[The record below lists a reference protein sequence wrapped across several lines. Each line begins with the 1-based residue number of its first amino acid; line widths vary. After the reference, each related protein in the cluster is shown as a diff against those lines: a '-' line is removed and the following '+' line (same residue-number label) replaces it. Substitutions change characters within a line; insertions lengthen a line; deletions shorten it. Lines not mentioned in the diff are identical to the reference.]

1 MTIFR
6 ATFIWTA
13 GRQCLSSPVDGWFKI
28 IARQAIFKIIARQPF
43 FHPFYCK
50 NPDMQTLNPVLF
62 LSLPIANSWSRGHFY
77 ASLGRFGLFSGLFM
91 SMGANFFDKKYAR
104 ANFFASCCMSVSITT
119 IITTDLLTLW
129 SGEYTFSNRQIEAFW
144 VFANC
149 WWIYEVNFFLPFS
162 TFVSVLFPVI
172 LLL

>member
-13 GRQCLSSPVDGWFKI
+13 GRLCLSFPVDGWSRI
-28 IARQAIFKIIARQPF
+28 IARQAIFKIIARQAISF
-43 FHPFYCK
+43 I
-50 NPDMQTLNPVLF
+50 
-62 LSLPIANSWSRGHFY
+62 LSIANIQICMPWTQWARSCYFYPRPLLIRGQDVY
-77 ASLGRFGLFSGLFM
+77 DVLS
-91 SMGANFFDKKYAR
+91 ANFLDKKYAC
-104 ANFFASCCMSVSITT
+104 ANFFASCMSVSITT

-129 SGEYTFSNRQIEAFW
+129 SGEYTFSNRQIEALW

-149 WWIYEVNFFLPFS
+149 WWIYEVNFFFPLS
-162 TFVSVLFPVI
+162 TFVSKLFPMI